1 MSVVPSFMRWLLGL
15 LIAFFCVGPTLAHDS
30 RPAYLEITEIAKG
43 RYDVLWRTPLT
54 SGARLPVQLQF
65 PEEARNVA
73 APSERAFPDSVV
85 ERRIIEIDGG
95 LGGRRIEVVGLQGTI
110 TDVLARVQNLDG
122 TSSTT
127 LIRPSMPWLEIAV
140 SRGRIETAV
149 TFLKQGIE
157 HIVLGVD
164 HLLFVF
170 GLLLLVRAPWML
182 FKTITAFTV
191 AHSISL
197 ALATLGGTNVPA
209 LPLNASIALS
219 ILFLAPEVIKAQR
232 GESTFTIRHPWVVAF
247 LFGLLHGLGF
257 ASGLTHV
264 GLPASDI
271 PLALL
276 MFNIG
281 VEIGQ
286 LAFVG
291 LILLTVRAF
300 KALDIAWPA
309 WSRLAPAYVVGSLGA
324 FWTVQRVMLMLP
336 GAQ

>member
-1 MSVVPSFMRWLLGL
+1 MSVIRWLLGL
-15 LIAFFCVGPTLAHDS
+15 LVACCCLGTAQAHDS
-30 RPAYLEITEIAKG
+30 RPAYLEITETAQG

-54 SGARLPVQLQF
+54 AGARLPVELQF
-65 PEEARNVA
+65 PDDVRTIA
-73 APSERAFPDSVV
+73 APSERTFPDSVV
-85 ERRIIEIDGG
+85 ERRIIEVPSG
-95 LGGRRIEVVGLQGTI
+95 LGGRRVEVVGLQGTI
-110 TDVLARVQNLDG
+110 TDVLARVQTADG
-122 TSSTT
+122 ASSTS
-127 LIRPSMPWLEIAV
+127 LIRPSMPWLEVAV
-140 SRGRIETAV
+140 SRGRGATAI

-170 GLLLLVRAPWML
+170 GLLLLVRSPWML

-191 AHSISL
+191 AHSITL
-197 ALATLGGTNVPA
+197 ALATLGGVNVPA

-219 ILFLAPEVIKAQR
+219 ILFLGPEVIKARR

-247 LFGLLHGLGF
+247 MFGLLHGLGF
-257 ASGLTHV
+257 ASGLVHV
-264 GLPASDI
+264 GLPARDI

-291 LILLTVRAF
+291 LMLLTVRAF
-300 KALDIAWPA
+300 KALDIVWPPWA
-309 WSRLAPAYVVGSLGA
+309 RLAPAYVVGSLGA